1 MRICYTADMLLEP
14 QNRFTRR
21 ATRER
26 GSVRFAFFVFFAFVA
41 VIGWLYVF
49 FISEAFQV
57 KDIEVIGV
65 KGIDPVHAK
74 REVYEAM
81 DARPRSFWEPARHSL
96 LMDLGHLEPAVT
108 DRLGVERVALTKV
121 STNILRLSIEERV
134 RRFIL
139 HTPTQ
144 YLWMDFRGRALAEL
158 TAQEQKDVEA
168 RLAAKRLTNVQ
179 DVPVLSYPTVIQPLQ
194 PNEGI
199 PDPEIARWLAIGL
212 QFQKQGISYREI
224 QPPRTPS
231 STRLV
236 VITAQGYEAWFDTS
250 QDTLETQIE
259 AFKAFQQQKPKDL
272 QVKEYVD
279 ARIPQRIYVK

>member
-1 MRICYTADMLLEP
+1 MLLEP

-26 GSVRFAFFVFFAFVA
+26 GSVRFGFFVFFAFVA

-49 FISEAFQV
+49 FISDAFQV
-57 KDIEVIGV
+57 KNVEVVGT
-65 KGIDPVHAK
+65 KGIDPVYAK
-74 REVYEAM
+74 REVYEVM

-96 LMDLGHLEPAVT
+96 LMDLDHLEPVIT

-139 HTPTQ
+139 RTPTQ
-144 YLWMDFRGRALAEL
+144 YLWMDFRGRVLAEL
-158 TAQEQKDVEA
+158 NSQEQKDVEA
-168 RLAAKRLTNVQ
+168 RLMAKRLTTAQ
-179 DVPVLSYPTVIQPLQ
+179 DVPILTYPELTRALE

-199 PDPEIARWLAIGL
+199 PDPKTSRWLAMGL
-212 QFQKQGISYREI
+212 QLQKQGIGYREL
-224 QPPRTPS
+224 QPPGTPS

-272 QVKEYVD
+272 QIKEYVD